1 MVFLANS
8 LDDVGLQF
16 PAVRTAKE
24 KFIAFESNW
33 DAISRFPFTRD
44 VTVGGS
50 EVIFP
55 GVDHAF
61 QINHNRGARQVRSGF
76 TQNFG
81 FSLLPVFDVLTFPGA
96 GLPVQL
102 LGAVSDCVLQLK
114 RRILG
119 FLRHR
124 NCFTL
129 IVLAG
134 LIILAI
140 DTGTHEAG
148 AQKGAVV
155 VTLGNKSSGGSV
167 REFHSVASNCGERL
181 QLTRVTGEA

>member
-16 PAVRTAKE
+16 PAVGTAKE
-24 KFIAFESNW
+24 KSIAFESNW
-33 DAISRFPFTRD
+33 DAISHFPFAWD
-44 VTVGGS
+44 VTAGGS

-61 QINHNRGARQVRSGF
+61 QINHNRGAGEVRSGF
-76 TQNFG
+76 TQNLGFG
-81 FSLLPVFDVLTFPGA
+81 LLPVFDVLTFQGA
-96 GLPVQL
+96 ALPVQL
-102 LGAVSDCVLQLK
+102 LGAVSDGILQLK

-119 FLRHR
+119 FLRHK
-124 NCFTL
+124 NCSPW

-134 LIILAI
+134 FIILAI

-148 AQKGAVV
+148 AQKA
-155 VTLGNKSSGGSV
+155 
-167 REFHSVASNCGERL
+167 
-181 QLTRVTGEA
+181 